1 MPAAPRVTAKAA
13 YEEPFELRTRGY
25 VPEVTLEASFDFGDH
40 EAALRA
46 LDEVVDSVRQQ
57 ITQTIPDD

>member
-1 MPAAPRVTAKAA
+1 MTTPRVIAKARS
-13 YEEPFELRTRGY
+13 EETFERCQRY
-25 VPEVTLEASFDFGDH
+25 DSMPEVNLHVSFDFGDA

-46 LDEVVDSVRQQ
+46 LDLVVDSVRQQ